1 MGELSI
7 KIRIAEREYPMR
19 VDADEEEL
27 LRIAGRLVNER
38 MKNYKDQFGI
48 EDKQDLLAMVA
59 FDSIVAKM
67 RSEVETSGVNDQ
79 ILAKISQ
86 LSSRI
91 ADSSAE

>member
-7 KIRIAEREYPMR
+7 KIRIGEREYPMR
-19 VDADEEEL
+19 VDAAEEEL
-27 LRIAGRLVNER
+27 LRISGRLVNER
-38 MKNYKDQFGI
+38 MKSYRDQFGI

-67 RSEVETSGVNDQ
+67 RAEAETSGINYQ
-79 ILAKISQ
+79 ISEKISQ

-91 ADSSAE
+91 AGIAAE

>member
-19 VDADEEEL
+19 VDAAEEEL

-59 FDSIVAKM
+59 FDSIAAKL
-67 RSEVETSGVNDQ
+67 RSEVDTSGINDQ
-79 ILAKISQ
+79 ILEKISY